1 MANYPSMIPSLK
13 ARLQGSLPRYMIP
26 TVYIPLEDFHVSK
39 TNKTDRAKL
48 RELAVK
54 MRQIDTTAGKSEVK
68 RQPCNDGER
77 RIQKL
82 VAKALDLSLDSVGL
96 DDNFFMLGG
105 DSALAIKLVSAA
117 RAEALHLSVKEILLQ
132 PRLAGLVPTE
142 TGHELASDNSIIT
155 TSTSTRHPCEL
166 LGIKDP
172 QEFIAETIAPKT
184 AFTAADILDV
194 LPTTDFQ
201 ADLIRTWPFTYFLV
215 TMRGPLDEARLR
227 AACKTLVERHEIY
240 RTVFVSHGSD
250 ILQVILKEAEVP
262 FFEFPFD
269 NDEDLFTVCESA
281 CPADLDQG
289 LSTGQLL
296 TQFKLFYQEDPN
308 YHILAVRLSHPQY
321 DGFCM
326 PLLWKDLA
334 AIYGASELEPVT
346 NFSAY
351 VHHLH
356 AQGTSKAVGFWSQ
369 TLKGSPP
376 LARLDHLSLGATEQA
391 QATLIELTREVPLPC
406 PPTTITIATPMK
418 AAAALL
424 MMRLTN
430 VPDLVFG
437 QVVSGRNMALEGI
450 ETILGVCANI
460 VPVRVQFQPKWLAID
475 LLEQVQAQQIDAL
488 EHETLGLHEIER
500 DCTQWPEGA
509 HLGCL
514 IQHQNLDLRPEFSL
528 SEVQST
534 TRIFGGSFKREF
546 LHICTL
552 PRGKRMVVQLFAPS
566 GLLSETHCERVLD
579 QLCDTAFWLAEN
591 PYHLLSECGSSMIL
605 N

>member
-1 MANYPSMIPSLK
+1 
-13 ARLQGSLPRYMIP
+13 
-26 TVYIPLEDFHVSK
+26 
-39 TNKTDRAKL
+39 
-48 RELAVK
+48 
-54 MRQIDTTAGKSEVK
+54 
-68 RQPCNDGER
+68 
-77 RIQKL
+77 
-82 VAKALDLSLDSVGL
+82 
-96 DDNFFMLGG
+96 
-105 DSALAIKLVSAA
+105 
-117 RAEALHLSVKEILLQ
+117 
-132 PRLAGLVPTE
+132 VPTE
-142 TGHELASDNSIIT
+142 TGSELASNNSGKT

-166 LGIKDP
+166 LGIKEP

-184 AFTAADILDV
+184 AFTAAIILDV

-215 TMRGPLDEARLR
+215 IMHGPLDKARLR

-262 FFEFPFD
+262 FFEFPCD
-269 NDEDLFTVCESA
+269 DDEDLFSVCESA

-308 YHILAVRLSHPQY
+308 YHILAIRLSHAQY

-356 AQGTSKAVGFWSQ
+356 AQGTLKAVNFWSQ

-376 LARLDHLSLGATEQA
+376 PARLDHLSLGATEQA

-406 PPTTITIATPMK
+406 PPTTITIATLMK

-450 ETILGVCANI
+450 ETYFRCMCEHRTYSRPISTKVASNRPPSTGAGPADRCSGAQDSGIARDRKRLYSMAGGCSVGVSDSASE
-460 VPVRVQFQPKWLAID
+460 P
-475 LLEQVQAQQIDAL
+475 
-488 EHETLGLHEIER
+488 
-500 DCTQWPEGA
+500 
-509 HLGCL
+509 
-514 IQHQNLDLRPEFSL
+514 RP
-528 SEVQST
+528 Q
-534 TRIFGGSFKREF
+534 TRIF
-546 LHICTL
+546 L
-552 PRGKRMVVQLFAPS
+552 V
-566 GLLSETHCERVLD
+566 
-579 QLCDTAFWLAEN
+579 
-591 PYHLLSECGSSMIL
+591 
-605 N
+605 